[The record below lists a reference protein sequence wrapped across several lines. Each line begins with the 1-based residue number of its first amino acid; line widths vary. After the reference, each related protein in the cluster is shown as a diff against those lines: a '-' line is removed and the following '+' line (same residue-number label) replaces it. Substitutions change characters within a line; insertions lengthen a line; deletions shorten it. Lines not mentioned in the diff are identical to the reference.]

1 MRKLIILRGVSGAGK
16 STYAKHLVE
25 IYEQVFS
32 ASKCYGGRVKHI
44 EADQFFYDDLGNY
57 NFDANKLQHA
67 HSWCKSTVQAVMSI
81 GLEVIIVSNTSTT
94 EKELEPYI
102 ELAEIFD
109 YEITSLVVENRHGN
123 IDVHAVPE
131 NVKQKQA
138 MRLKNNLKLM

>member
-1 MRKLIILRGVSGAGK
+1 MKRLIILRGVSGAGK

-25 IYEQVFS
+25 IYEQAFS
-32 ASKCYGGRVKHI
+32 ASKGYGGRVKHV

-67 HSWCKSTVQAVMSI
+67 HGWCKSTVQAVMSV

-109 YEITSLVVENRHGN
+109 YEITSLVIENRHGN
-123 IDVHAVPE
+123 KDVHAVPE

-138 MRLKNNLKLM
+138 MRLKNNLKSM

>member
-25 IYEQVFS
+25 IYEQAFS
-32 ASKCYGGRVKHI
+32 VSKGYGGRVKHI
-44 EADQFFYDDLGNY
+44 EADQFFYDGLGNY
-57 NFDANKLQHA
+57 NFDTNKLQHA
-67 HSWCKSTVQAVMSI
+67 HNWCKSTVQAAMSV

-109 YEITSLVVENRHGN
+109 YETTSLVVENRHGN
-123 IDVHAVPE
+123 TDVHAVPE

-138 MRLKNNLKLM
+138 MRLKNNLKLV

>member
-1 MRKLIILRGVSGAGK
+1 MKKLIILRGVSGAGK

-25 IYEQVFS
+25 IYKQAFS
-32 ASKCYGGRVKHI
+32 ALKGYGDRVKHV

-67 HSWCKSTVQAVMSI
+67 HSWCKSTVQAAMSV
-81 GLEVIIVSNTSTT
+81 GLEIIIISNTSTT
-94 EKELEPYI
+94 EKELKPCI

-109 YEITSLVVENRHGN
+109 YEIISLVVENRHGN
-123 IDVHAVPE
+123 TDVHAVPE